1 MTEGLSQDTF
11 SLRDRRPV
19 CSLGAWKKKMRS
31 VLAVFFILLF
41 LPCLAT
47 AQILLPPVA
56 SPIKKIPVAVAV
68 LKARGEL
75 STYGKNFT
83 DILRNDLTNAALFDV
98 RPVNILFSSSF
109 EDIDFEYLNAQK
121 TKYLVSGN
129 FDVSPREVLYE
140 LIVYDVP
147 SRRERMRR
155 KYVTS
160 PRHIRNVVHRFA
172 GELMKELTGLEG
184 FFESEIVFV
193 SGRGQGRDLF
203 IMDYDGHNKKRL
215 TNHGSSV
222 LSPDCSRDGSS
233 LVFTSDRSWDHDVY
247 LLNFKSARL
256 PAEGERITRG
266 IHLDNSPRWS
276 PDGTRVAFSRNGDIY
291 IALPSGEI
299 LKQLT
304 RSPAIDLSPTW
315 SPDGKKI
322 AFVSDRAGAPNIY
335 VMSSQGGRAVRITS
349 GGYNTDPVWSP
360 NASVN
365 RIAFVK
371 VRKSEA
377 DIYAIGPDGRGEQR
391 LTASGR
397 NEHPSWSP
405 DGHYITF
412 SSKRLGKRQIHIMY
426 LNGEN
431 KRPLSRGENDSF
443 STWCVK

>member
-1 MTEGLSQDTF
+1 M
-11 SLRDRRPV
+11 
-19 CSLGAWKKKMRS
+19 
-31 VLAVFFILLF
+31 F
-41 LPCLAT
+41 LPCVTA

-56 SPIKKIPVAVAV
+56 SPIKRIPLAVAV
-68 LKARGEL
+68 LKARGEV
-75 STYGKNFT
+75 STYGKNFA
-83 DILRNDLTNAALFDV
+83 DVLKNDLTNAALFDV
-98 RPVNILFSSSF
+98 RSVNILFSSSF
-109 EDIDFEYLNAQK
+109 EDINFEYLSRQN

-147 SRRERMRR
+147 ARRERMRR

-193 SGRGQGRDLF
+193 SGRGQGKDLF

-222 LSPDCSRDGSS
+222 LSPDCSRDGNS
-233 LVFTSDRSWDHDVY
+233 LVFTSDRSWDHDIY
-247 LLNFKSARL
+247 LLDFKATRL

-291 IALPSGEI
+291 IASPSGEI

-304 RSPAIDLSPTW
+304 KSPAIDLSPTW

-322 AFVSDRAGAPNIY
+322 AFVSDRAGEPNIY
-335 VMSSQGGRAVRITS
+335 VISSQEGRAVRITS
-349 GGYNTDPVWSP
+349 SGYNTDPAWSP

-365 RIAFVK
+365 RIVFVK
-371 VRKSEA
+371 VRKSRA
-377 DIYAIGPDGRGEQR
+377 DIYTIGTDGRGEQR

-431 KRPLSRGENDSF
+431 KRPLSRGQDDSF

>member
-1 MTEGLSQDTF
+1 MS
-11 SLRDRRPV
+11 SPRDRCPV
-19 CSLGAWKKKMRS
+19 CGLGAWKEKKMRS
-31 VLAVFFILLF
+31 ALAVFFTLLF

-47 AQILLPPVA
+47 AQIFLPPVA

-68 LKARGEL
+68 LKAIGDL
-75 STYGKNFT
+75 SIHGKNFT
-83 DILRNDLTNAALFDV
+83 DVLGNDLTNAALFDV
-98 RPVNILFSSSF
+98 RPVSILFSSSF

-121 TKYLVSGN
+121 TRYLVSGN

-140 LIVYDVP
+140 LVVYDVP
-147 SRRERMRR
+147 GRRERMRR
-155 KYVTS
+155 RYVTS
-160 PRHIRNVVHRFA
+160 PRHIRSVVHKFA
-172 GELMKELTGLEG
+172 GELMREFTGLEG
-184 FFESEIVFV
+184 FFDYEIVFV
-193 SGRGQGRDLF
+193 RKRGHGRDLF
-203 IMDYDGHNKKRL
+203 IMDYDGHNTKRL

-222 LSPDCSRDGSS
+222 LSPDCSRDGSQ

-247 LLNFKSARL
+247 LLNFKATPL
-256 PAEGERITRG
+256 PAEGKRVTLG
-266 IHLDNSPRWS
+266 IHLDNSPSWS

-291 IALPSGEI
+291 IASPSGEI
-299 LKQLT
+299 LRRLT
-304 RSPAIDLSPTW
+304 GSPAIDLSPTW

-335 VMSSQGGRAVRITS
+335 VISSQGGRAVRITS

-360 NASVN
+360 NASVD

-371 VRKSEA
+371 VRKSKA
-377 DIYAIGPDGRGEQR
+377 DIYAIGPDGQGEQK
-391 LTASGR
+391 LTSSGR

-412 SSKRLGKRQIHIMY
+412 SSKRLGKRQIYIMY

-431 KRPLSRGENDSF
+431 KLPLSSGENDSF